1 MTKSEKD
8 DLPPCLIFIDREGR
22 WFHKGAEMIR
32 RNIIHLFY
40 QNMELDSKGRYVITW
55 DNQRCYVEAEDTA
68 FVVRNVVFQAG
79 TQAHDSRL
87 ELSLSDDTS
96 EELSPETLYVGQDN
110 VLYCRVKNLAFPA
123 RFSRAAYYQLAKYIE
138 EENGAFYLPLNGE
151 KYQVMMGTPAKL

>member
-55 DNQRCYVEAEDTA
+55 NNQRCYVEVEDTA
-68 FVVRNVVFQAG
+68 FVVRSVGFQAG
-79 TQAHDSRL
+79 IQACDARFGL
-87 ELSLSDDTS
+87 YLSDDTI
-96 EELSPETLYVGQDN
+96 EELLPETLYVGQDN